1 MMMMMM
7 MMMMIMMDDDELFL
21 WYGWQEFSLISSQDY
36 CQRSSPSWI
45 SGMSPGGFEPAQY
58 LSSGLVEW
66 SCAAVKTTTFLRH
79 WCTIIETSFM
89 NILGAI
95 WTWFNKVIYQ
105 QCKKTTKYN
114 LILQSAVLK
123 WNWYNLF
130 WKIFLI
136 PFSKQ
141 NMRLQALLCS
151 LCQCKV
157 HLLLHVPRNPIKS
170 ARKLFWKTVSH
181 KSFFSFNI

>member
-123 WNWYNLF
+123 WNWYNHSEKYFSYLF
-130 WKIFLI
+130 PSKTCVFKLYYVPFANARFIYCYMFLAI
-136 PFSKQ
+136 Q
-141 NMRLQALLCS
+141 
-151 LCQCKV
+151 
-157 HLLLHVPRNPIKS
+157 
-170 ARKLFWKTVSH
+170 
-181 KSFFSFNI
+181 